1 MNAFHLKKCVARLA
15 GTTTTGP
22 NPKIE
27 RAYMDG
33 TERKIIATEGVFWP
47 NGLAIDYPAGKI
59 YWADAKHH
67 VIESCHYDGSNR
79 KKVTPPLQ
87 RILLK
92 KQALTN
98 LFFFF

>member
-1 MNAFHLKKCVARLA
+1 MI
-15 GTTTTGP
+15 GTTTAGP

-33 TERKIIATEGVFWP
+33 SERKVIATEGVFWP

-79 KKVTPPLQ
+79 KKVVCCVVK
-87 RILLK
+87 RK
-92 KQALTN
+92 KKFSDKHCQYCH
-98 LFFFF
+98 FV